1 MKRIFSII
9 LAFVLMFSTVYAEED
24 FLSVYDG
31 GKIISP
37 AVEKYILTQNILL
50 SEETEARIIVA
61 TDSATG
67 ELTVTE
73 YARKLYEDLGVGYIG
88 RKNTIFLFLCEPADD
103 YHVIVSEGIS
113 AALTTEQAQKIL
125 IECMEADFDKGN
137 IDEAVIKTYNAF
149 ANWFCDKY
157 GTELLLTEDM
167 KEYKDI
173 IRNETNERNL
183 KVFLIV
189 FLVLSLVFGFLWV
202 VGHIRRK
209 RRMDKLRKKRQERR
223 KRYMKID

>member
-103 YHVIVSEGIS
+103 YHSET
-113 AALTTEQAQKIL
+113 LL
-125 IECMEADFDKGN
+125 
-137 IDEAVIKTYNAF
+137 AVYDNVF
-149 ANWFCDKY
+149 V
-157 GTELLLTEDM
+157 
-167 KEYKDI
+167 KEFVLYEGETL
-173 IRNETNERNL
+173 NYYFEETNQEKQLMSEKAVCKKTNIVYEEGKFGRLNL
-183 KVFLIV
+183 ISR
-189 FLVLSLVFGFLWV
+189 LSKEKQYEAM
-202 VGHIRRK
+202 VGYK
-209 RRMDKLRKKRQERR
+209 QEEQVA
-223 KRYMKID
+223 KELFPTY